1 MMIEQC
7 NFKECRTKDAES
19 INGCFI
25 LQHICTIAQ
34 LAPNQG
40 KVQSPLEIFN
50 AKCVLEGNCVLYQA
64 YRNGAISQLPV
75 AGKTVVRCPV
85 CDGRGTVPYGFYPD
99 QPRDAT
105 GVGHTTQCR
114 GCMGRGIIGGD
125 AP

>member
-1 MMIEQC
+1 MIELC
-7 NFKECRTKDAES
+7 NFKGHRTKDAEP

-34 LAPNQG
+34 LVPNPG

-50 AKCVLEGNCVLYQA
+50 AKCVLEENCVLYQA
-64 YRNGAISQLPV
+64 YRNSVTSQLP
-75 AGKTVVRCPV
+75 VRCPV
-85 CDGRGTVPYGFYPD
+85 CDGRGTLPYGFYHN

-105 GVGHTTQCR
+105 GADQTTQCR
-114 GCMGRGIIGGD
+114 SCMGRGIIGGD